1 MEFPSQTKMSNEVS
15 LPVWFLSR
23 RKRCEVSC
31 DCIPRILLYMTGG
44 GSYAG
49 KNHPSEPS
57 AVTNDTEGWMTDA
70 KKFSRFGL
78 EAFRQ
83 CGKLPHLTRI

>member
-1 MEFPSQTKMSNEVS
+1 M
-15 LPVWFLSR
+15 
-23 RKRCEVSC
+23 
-31 DCIPRILLYMTGG
+31 IGG

-57 AVTNDTEGWMTDA
+57 AVTNDTEGWITDA